1 MKTIEIIFN
10 DENYHNELIGDM
22 SEWCEV
28 HGVPEDK
35 LIIDVKEDNVDGVD
49 YYVITL
55 NETLFGYL
63 MFLEF
68 DMSEQYGREGW
79 NRYIESHYNCETS

>member
-35 LIIDVKEDNVDGVD
+35 LIIDVKEDNVDGID
-49 YYVITL
+49 YCVITL
-55 NETLFGYL
+55 NETLFTYL
-63 MFLEF
+63 MMREF
-68 DMSEQYGREGW
+68 NSFERYGSRGW
-79 NRYIESHYNCETS
+79 NRNIESSYRCETV